1 MKITAL
7 ILGMWA
13 FAAPAFAGQDQTP
26 QTSRP
31 TMADAS
37 PYVTQMNGGRSVDCT
52 APKVKIHFGSGRG
65 EGYCQAVLADLVK
78 AWETGRTQTPQ
89 EKIMSRA
96 VAGVGLLRPLLK
108 DPDSLQVV
116 GVYLRDSKNQ
126 GGVVEVCYL
135 FRAHNSFGGYSGE
148 LGEAIL
154 RNEGM
159 EIVEDAGRPHGKVSN
174 IIDPCRPNA
183 RTADITT
190 SVLAALNR
198 PATPV
203 MQGTPA
209 EQAKRAQQYA
219 DCLKL
224 AVDNPS
230 VVCSLQAPTTT
241 ASSQP

>member
-1 MKITAL
+1 MKKTIL
-7 ILGMWA
+7 ILSLLIA
-13 FAAPAFAGQDQTP
+13 VSVFAQGQTP
-26 QTSRP
+26 RP
-31 TMADAS
+31 TLADAS
-37 PYVTQMNGGRSVDCT
+37 PYVTQMNGGRLVDCT
-52 APKVKIHFGSGRG
+52 APKVKIRFGSGRG

-78 AWETGRTQTPQ
+78 AWETGKTPTAQ

-96 VAGVGLLRPLLK
+96 VAGVALLRPLLK
-108 DPDSLQVV
+108 DPDSLQIV

-159 EIVEDAGRPHGKVSN
+159 EMVEDAGRPTGKVTN
-174 IIDPCRPNA
+174 VIDPCRPNV
-183 RTADITT
+183 RTADIT
-190 SVLAALNR
+190 SEVLAALNA
-198 PATPV
+198 PTAIA
-203 MQGTPA
+203 QGSPA
-209 EQAKRAQQYA
+209 EQARRAQQYA

-230 VVCSLQAPTTT
+230 IVCKP
-241 ASSQP
+241 